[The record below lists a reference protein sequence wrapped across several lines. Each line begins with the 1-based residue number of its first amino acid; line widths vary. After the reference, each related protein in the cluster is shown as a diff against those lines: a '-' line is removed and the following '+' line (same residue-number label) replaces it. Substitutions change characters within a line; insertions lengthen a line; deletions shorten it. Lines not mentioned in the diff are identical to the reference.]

1 MKTYK
6 GASDPGAVTEK
17 IVSTPK
23 GLLTF
28 NQKPSF
34 ILSGTKVL
42 LKVVFYRKYCNK
54 KYFTLCYFVLISA
67 SISLRDRQ
75 WFTTCSK
82 VLTGP
87 TITL

>member
-34 ILSGTKVL
+34 TLSGIKVL
-42 LKVVFYRKYCNK
+42 LKVILHRKYCNK
-54 KYFTLCYFVLISA
+54 KYFTLCYFVLNK
-67 SISLRDRQ
+67 
-75 WFTTCSK
+75 FK
-82 VLTGP
+82 TGSGLVSVP
-87 TITL
+87 KFLLGQQ